1 LPCLLAFSQDACM
14 RFVVWAPLATTTV
27 YEQRVVAWK
36 RLLWVCQAYLG
47 PGSTDGPCA
56 SPIAESS
63 RLSPIRPS
71 KLATEQ
77 LEAGN
82 CGTRLQIAIMEA
94 SGVGQLT
101 SKTPSQIIRCILCS
115 FVELLYIMQLLVNCL
130 RPPGRETQSTSP
142 FQSSRASFF
151 YSPLKANIPSFN
163 Q

>member
-1 LPCLLAFSQDACM
+1 VGTTSDYYSIRATGGCLE
-14 RFVVWAPLATTTV
+14 AT
-27 YEQRVVAWK
+27 A
-36 RLLWVCQAYLG
+36 LG
-47 PGSTDGPCA
+47 VSSLFGTREHGRPPPCA